1 MSSEVIHDIS
11 SAADIISESDAVTL
25 VSHIDADGIASASIM
40 LQTLKREHIPV
51 NPVFIRQLEP
61 MTIPHIPRD
70 SSLKLFTDLGSGQQ
84 HLLED
89 AGFTS
94 DEVLILDHHIPQPA
108 ENGTEYRQVN
118 TQFYGDEYQKCSAA
132 GICYLVSRKINE
144 NNIDLSKLGVVGNV
158 GDMMAREAGKLCG
171 IAHWI
176 AEDAEKNGILQI
188 RFGINCYGLSTRAL
202 HLSISN
208 SDDPVI
214 PGISGKPAAA
224 AAFLVRAGIYPSE
237 SSVRIFE
244 ELNDDEVRTL
254 SSSLAEQMI
263 ANGESTE
270 RLFAE
275 QYFFPDEPE
284 KSPLRNASEYA
295 TMLNACG
302 RWQKP
307 AVGAAVCEGDRGV
320 RYREA
325 EHMLRHHRS
334 IIREL
339 CEYILD
345 TGVDELSA
353 IQTIHTGDRYPDTVV
368 GIGAGM
374 ALSKLNPAKPIL
386 VLCTVS
392 DAPDQVKVSMRTNER
407 TVRRGVNLQEALC
420 ISAAEFNGAG
430 GGHNIAAGA
439 YIPKGCEND
448 FIRRVNELIEE
459 QLAPRA
465 KNC

>member
-1 MSSEVIHDIS
+1 
-11 SAADIISESDAVTL
+11 
-25 VSHIDADGIASASIM
+25 
-40 LQTLKREHIPV
+40 
-51 NPVFIRQLEP
+51 
-61 MTIPHIPRD
+61 
-70 SSLKLFTDLGSGQQ
+70 
-84 HLLED
+84 
-89 AGFTS
+89 
-94 DEVLILDHHIPQPA
+94 
-108 ENGTEYRQVN
+108 
-118 TQFYGDEYQKCSAA
+118 
-132 GICYLVSRKINE
+132 
-144 NNIDLSKLGVVGNV
+144 
-158 GDMMAREAGKLCG
+158 
-171 IAHWI
+171 
-176 AEDAEKNGILQI
+176 
-188 RFGINCYGLSTRAL
+188 
-202 HLSISN
+202 
-208 SDDPVI
+208 
-214 PGISGKPAAA
+214 
-224 AAFLVRAGIYPSE
+224 
-237 SSVRIFE
+237 
-244 ELNDDEVRTL
+244 
-254 SSSLAEQMI
+254 
-263 ANGESTE
+263 
-270 RLFAE
+270 
-275 QYFFPDEPE
+275 
-284 KSPLRNASEYA
+284 
-295 TMLNACG
+295 
-302 RWQKP
+302 
-307 AVGAAVCEGDRGV
+307 
-320 RYREA
+320 
-325 EHMLRHHRS
+325 MLRHHRS